1 MGGKKKKVFI
11 IEDNGL
17 NRASLESIL
26 RLNDFEITGSKS
38 TAESAWEELQL
49 ISVDIVLIDIHLAG
63 EEDGV
68 WLAEKIRAHKNLPFI
83 YLTAYGDAK
92 TIEKIKNTK
101 PNGYLMKP
109 YNTPT
114 LLTTIQIAIDSFRNY
129 NSSLEDKNEEKIIYI
144 KDKYTRIKIDISE
157 IEYIKSDGNYVS
169 IVMEK
174 KKYLVRGKLLDFK
187 KELLEDTFLQVHQ
200 RYVINTG
207 KISSVGKSY
216 VKINDIEIPVSKRYK
231 EPLNKK
237 LNVF

>member
-1 MGGKKKKVFI
+1 MVDKKKVYI

-26 RLNDFEITGSKS
+26 IANNFEIVGSKAS
-38 TAESAWEELQL
+38 AEKAWDDLQKVD
-49 ISVDIVLIDIHLAG
+49 IDIVLIDIHLAG

-92 TIEKIKNTK
+92 TIEKISKTK

-114 LLTTIQIAIDSFRNY
+114 LLTTIQIAI
-129 NSSLEDKNEEKIIYI
+129 EEFKDNNKGLDQENFEEIIYI
-144 KDKYTRIKIDISE
+144 KDRYSRIKVQVSE
-157 IEYIKSDGNYVS
+157 IEYIKSDGNYIN
-169 IVMEK
+169 IVLER
-174 KKYLVRGKLLDFK
+174 KKYLIRGKLLDFQ
-187 KELLEDTFLQVHQ
+187 KELPESIFLQVHQ
-200 RYVINTG
+200 RFVINTG
-207 KISSVGKSY
+207 KISSVGNNC
-216 VKINDIEIPVSKRYK
+216 VKINDTEIPVSKRYK
-231 EPLNKK
+231 ESLSEK